1 MIQNSSRFMKFA
13 LVLVTVF
20 AMFTEIVG
28 LVVLPSYS
36 EGKQALL
43 IWFLLLFPVL
53 FISLFF
59 VTLILNYRVPLKG
72 NTAP

>member
-1 MIQNSSRFMKFA
+1 MIQDSSRFVKFS

-20 AMFTEIVG
+20 ALFTEVIG
-28 LVVLPSYS
+28 LVVLPSFS
-36 EGKQALL
+36 EEKQALL

-59 VTLILNYRVPLKG
+59 VTVILNYRALLKG
-72 NTAP
+72 NTVS